1 MTGYVSDTKTS
12 QAACQVKA
20 VGLCSCVVFR
30 DNSTI
35 IRERMYL
42 KSKQNDRLGIY
53 FIALFRQLYI
63 ISVASEIAEC
73 FEISIRFA

>member
-1 MTGYVSDTKTS
+1 MSRIRK
-12 QAACQVKA
+12 QVEPHVRLTQNA

-42 KSKQNDRLGIY
+42 KSKQNDRLGIH
-53 FIALFRQLYI
+53 FIALYRQLYI